1 MIRVVLADDEPL
13 IRVGVRTILDTDPA
27 IEVTGEAGTGPELV
41 ELAARTRPD
50 VALLDIRMPGGG
62 GLGAVAHV
70 RRASPG
76 TAVAMLTTFGKD
88 DYITRALAEGAS
100 GFLLK
105 AGDPRELIAGVHA
118 VAAGGAYLS
127 AKAAALMARTMAA
140 AARPDPA
147 AGTAAAQVAALTDRE
162 RQVLALLGQGLP
174 NAEIARRL
182 HLAEDTV
189 KTHVSAVLAGLG
201 AANRVQAAVI
211 AHQAGLTP
219 A

>member
-13 IRVGVRTILDTDPA
+13 IRVGVRTILATDPA
-27 IEVTGEAGTGPELV
+27 IEVTGEAATGPELV

-88 DYITRALAEGAS
+88 DYIARALTEGAS

-118 VAAGGAYLS
+118 LAAGGAYLS
-127 AKAAALMARTMAA
+127 AEAAAHMTRRMA

-147 AGTAAAQVAALTDRE
+147 ADTAARRIAALTPRE
-162 RQVLALLGQGLP
+162 RQVLALLAQGLP

-189 KTHVSAVLAGLG
+189 KTHVSAILTGLG
-201 AANRVQAAVI
+201 ATNRVQAAI
-211 AHQAGLTP
+211 TAHQAGLTP
-219 A
+219 T